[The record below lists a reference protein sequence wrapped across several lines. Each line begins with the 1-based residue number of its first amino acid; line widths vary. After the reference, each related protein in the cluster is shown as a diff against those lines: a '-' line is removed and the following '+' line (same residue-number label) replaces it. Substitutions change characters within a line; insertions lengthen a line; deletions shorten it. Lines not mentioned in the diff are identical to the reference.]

1 LQQFLNTQTAFEDA
15 RYVLFGAP
23 LDLTSSYRSGSR
35 FGPGAIR
42 QESLYMET
50 FSLRTGLDWSHV
62 KVADIGDVKD
72 LGEVEKALR
81 SIEFVSKQIHES
93 GKVNVMLGGEHT
105 VTLGALRALKPDYV
119 VDLDAHFDLRE
130 SLLGLELSHA
140 TFMRRGLEE
149 IGCKLMILGCRALS
163 RGERSFA
170 SINDQFIKV
179 VTADELNRGGLE
191 RWGEELKR
199 ALCEASRIYLTID
212 MDVVDP
218 AMAPAVSNPAPEG
231 ISVTTLL
238 DLVNILVDSRF
249 VGFDLTEVT
258 PRYDSGLTATQA
270 AYVILETIYSLESS
284 RSSPE
289 V

>member
-1 LQQFLNTQTAFEDA
+1 
-15 RYVLFGAP
+15 
-23 LDLTSSYRSGSR
+23 
-35 FGPGAIR
+35 
-42 QESLYMET
+42 MET
-50 FSLRTGLDWSHV
+50 YSLRTGLDWSDV
-62 KVADIGDVKD
+62 KVADIGDVND
-72 LGEVEKALR
+72 LCEVENALR
-81 SIEFVSKQIHES
+81 NIEVLSRQIHES
-93 GKVNVMLGGEHT
+93 GKVNVMVGGEHT
-105 VTLGALRALKPDYV
+105 VTLGALRALKPDFV
-119 VDLDAHFDLRE
+119 IDLDAHFDLRE

-163 RGERSFA
+163 REERDFA
-170 SINDQFIKV
+170 STNDKLIKV
-179 VTADELNRGGLE
+179 VTAAELNKGGLE
-191 RWGEELKR
+191 RWGEPLKKE
-199 ALCEASRIYLTID
+199 LCEASRIYLSID

-238 DLVNILVDSRF
+238 DLVTALVDDRF

-270 AYVILETIYSLESS
+270 AYIILEIIYSLESS
-284 RSSPE
+284 RSGPG

>member
-1 LQQFLNTQTAFEDA
+1 
-15 RYVLFGAP
+15 
-23 LDLTSSYRSGSR
+23 
-35 FGPGAIR
+35 
-42 QESLYMET
+42 MET
-50 FSLRTGLDWSHV
+50 FSLRTGLDWSRV

-81 SIEFVSKQIHES
+81 NIEFVSRRIHES

-130 SLLGLELSHA
+130 RLLGLELSHA

-163 RGERSFA
+163 REERIFA
-170 SINDQFIKV
+170 SMNDRSIKV
-179 VTADELNRGGLE
+179 VTAAELNRGGLE
-191 RWGEELKR
+191 GWGEELKR
-199 ALCEASRIYLTID
+199 ELREASSLYLSID

-218 AMAPAVSNPAPEG
+218 AMAPAVGNPAPEG

-238 DLVNILVDSRF
+238 DLVNALVDTRF

-258 PRYDSGLTATQA
+258 PRYDSGLTATQS
-270 AYVILETIYSLESS
+270 AYVILETIYSIESS
-284 RSSPE
+284 RSGPECSPYMCPQ
-289 V
+289 